1 MDNRGIGFGQYQFLR
16 TKSSVPSPVGLCPPS
31 RRQTHTYLNRQ
42 CSNQGPPESSGG
54 HEVPTSYGGN
64 YAALHLGRDPFGVTD
79 RGTYR
84 RDQQLHSGLAQQGYP
99 GSVRVATRSR
109 PVLPVDPEVWGPP
122 SGPICQRP
130 EHSASEVFHTVSG
143 SRSRGD
149 QRPTVTLASRSPV
162 RISPRESH
170 PEGGGKDPSR
180 GGGSDLTG
188 AILATSPVVRGL
200 GGAFSVTP
208 VEDSRSDH
216 LVEPGESETP
226 RSSVATLDRLALE
239 RHKLKQLDLP
249 EKVIDTMQA
258 ARRPSTSR
266 IYQATWAAFCKFCD
280 KDLQDPREA
289 SVITVLEFLQAGVER
304 GLAPNTLRRQV
315 AALATMIQT
324 PESRPLAQ
332 HPWIR
337 DFIKGATNKHS
348 PPVRRF
354 PSWDLTWVLKAL
366 TKPPFE
372 PLRSI
377 PIRLLSIKTAFLVAV
392 TSARRVSELSAL
404 SVRPDLCVF
413 YPDRVVLRLDPTFVP
428 KEGTWIIGEI
438 H

>member
-64 YAALHLGRDPFGVTD
+64 YEALHLGRDPFGVTD

-180 GGGSDLTG
+180 GGGSDLTS

-200 GGAFSVTP
+200 GGTFSVTP

-226 RSSVATLDRLALE
+226 RSSVATLDRKGLGLSAKSISRWIKDCISE
-239 RHKLKQLDLP
+239 AYKAGGHTVP
-249 EKVIDTMQA
+249 EGLTAHSTRSAATSAAWSTQA
-258 ARRPSTSR
+258 SIEDICRA
-266 IYQATWAAFCKFCD
+266 ATWAAPTTFIRHYKLDSFASA
-280 KDLQDPREA
+280 EA
-289 SVITVLEFLQAGVER
+289 
-304 GLAPNTLRRQV
+304 
-315 AALATMIQT
+315 
-324 PESRPLAQ
+324 
-332 HPWIR
+332 
-337 DFIKGATNKHS
+337 
-348 PPVRRF
+348 
-354 PSWDLTWVLKAL
+354 
-366 TKPPFE
+366 
-372 PLRSI
+372 
-377 PIRLLSIKTAFLVAV
+377 AFG
-392 TSARRVSELSAL
+392 RRVLQRVCVSPKSL
-404 SVRPDLCVF
+404 VRPSPSHGL
-413 YPDRVVLRLDPTFVP
+413 
-428 KEGTWIIGEI
+428 
-438 H
+438 